1 MKVLISGL
9 MNIETTIR
17 VKGFP
22 IDYSGI
28 EYPFF
33 GINSNVSGVGYNLAK
48 AFLTLGDMP
57 DIVSYIGND
66 LDGDKIIKQLEKDDI
81 SSDGIYR
88 TLKNTPVSTVLFDND
103 GKRQIFCD
111 LKDVQEQS
119 ADIND
124 KVIQKKLS
132 ECDIVCAC
140 NINFSRTLMQKAY
153 EMKKTIATD
162 VHALS
167 NVYDIYNKDFMKL
180 SNILFMSDEKLPA
193 APERIIEILQEQSD
207 NEVIVVGMGS
217 KGAMLYDREFDSI
230 YRFGAARCENV
241 VNTVGAGDALF
252 ASFVHYYSKGMNCI
266 DALKRAETFA
276 ALKIQ
281 HNGASTGFG
290 TERDVETALKYADI
304 SVKKL

>member
-9 MNIETTIR
+9 MNIETTIP
-17 VKGFP
+17 VKKFP
-22 IDYSGI
+22 IEYSGI

-57 DIVSYIGND
+57 DMISYLGND
-66 LDGDKIIKQLEKDDI
+66 LEGNIIKRQLEKDGI
-81 SSDGIYR
+81 SSDCVLR
-88 TLKNTPVSTVLFDND
+88 TLKNTPVSTVLFDKN

-111 LKDVQEQS
+111 LKDIQEQS
-119 ADIND
+119 VDTENEI
-124 KVIQKKLS
+124 IQKKLD

-140 NINFSRTLMQKAY
+140 NINFSRTLMQKAF

-167 NVYDIYNKDFMKL
+167 NVYDIYNKDFMMK
-180 SNILFMSDEKLPA
+180 SNILFMSDERLPA
-193 APERIIEILQEQSD
+193 APEKMIEILQEQSD
-207 NEVIVVGMGS
+207 NDVIVIGMGS
-217 KGAMLYDREFDSI
+217 KGAMLFDREFDSI
-230 YRFGAARCENV
+230 YKFGAARCENI

-252 ASFVHYYSKGMNCI
+252 SSFVHYYSKGMNCI

-281 HNGASTGFG
+281 HNGASVGFG
-290 TERDVETALKYADI
+290 TEKDVETALKYADI
-304 SVKKL
+304 SVTKL